1 MSIFDLFNRESYTSS
16 SDYGSSSSAPTIGP
30 RYIAPTPAEI
40 AAAVAPT
47 KYAPVDLTKY
57 SCDDPYDLEDL
68 YYYLSPKN
76 GQKGPYIPQP
86 TDYDIRYSAR
96 IRDGRTI
103 WTQRTIPNTSAT
115 GCMSQDLGGYFGVM
129 VDGLNKVVIDAY
141 NAQFPNPPTPVP
153 LKTKYFYY
161 TRFINNNV
169 DAFKNKDEHYFPAR
183 FTMSF
188 RKSLT
193 LNKNSKIRCDDL
205 ISDACW
211 GELQKLPNTNAMGFV
226 ITRMYPDGA
235 YIYVRVDAANNAIID
250 AYNKSL
256 NTPLPPGVPQPSYF
270 YYTRFINNNVDAF
283 KNKDKY
289 YEPITPANMGSKPM
303 FRNLFID
310 YPGIKIRCD
319 GPNRDACCDLLSDA
333 CWGEP
338 QKIPDTNAIGFMITR
353 MYTGGTQIY
362 VRVDRANNAIIEAY
376 NESLNPLPPGW
387 KELRANTGRVY
398 YRNPAL
404 DIVQYAR
411 PVNLPPGWEEL
422 KDPSS
427 GRIYYGNP
435 ALKIVQYDFPA
446 PPSSTSAPAPPSPA
460 PPSASSA
467 PTPPSSSSSAPALP
481 SSTSPVAAPPPAAP
495 VPAPSLSNNVNDTLP
510 SGWVKHVDAKGRS
523 FYFNE
528 ESNKKQWELP
538 LSNPAPAP
546 SSSNNVNDTLPPGWV
561 KHVDAKGR
569 SFYFNE
575 ESNKK
580 QWELPSSPA
589 PLSNPAPA
597 PPIAP
602 TNQLPLTSSQPMVPV
617 PALLSNPAQPAP
629 ASTPL
634 PPGWEE
640 LREPSGR
647 VYYGNPA
654 LKIIQ
659 YARPM
664 LFKMS
669 GRTFSSM
676 NELMHMIY
684 SSCPPGASE
693 CEVEAAPAAPATPSA
708 AGGAKN
714 KKCGTK
720 RRRHRRKA
728 SRRSTSKK

>member
-1 MSIFDLFNRESYTSS
+1 MDPFNALFNRQSYTSS
-16 SDYGSSSSAPTIGP
+16 SDSSSSAPTIRP
-30 RYIAPTPAEI
+30 QYIAPTPAEI

-289 YEPITPANMGSKPM
+289 YEPITPKNMGSKPM

-310 YPGIKIRCD
+310 YPGIKISCD

-398 YRNPAL
+398 YGNSAL
-404 DIVQYAR
+404 NIVQYVR

-435 ALKIVQYDFPA
+435 ALKIVQYDFP
-446 PPSSTSAPAPPSPA
+446 T

-467 PTPPSSSSSAPALP
+467 SAPPSPVPPSSSSSASALPSASSAPALP
-481 SSTSPVAAPPPAAP
+481 SASSAPALPSASSAPAFPSSTSSPPPAAP
-495 VPAPSLSNNVNDTLP
+495 VPAPSSSTSSPVPAPSSSTSSPVPAPSSSNNVNDTLP
-510 SGWVKHVDAKGRS
+510 SGWVKHLDKKTGLP
-523 FYFNE
+523 FYFNKE
-528 ESNKKQWELP
+528 LNKKE
-538 LSNPAPAP
+538 
-546 SSSNNVNDTLPPGWV
+546 
-561 KHVDAKGR
+561 
-569 SFYFNE
+569 
-575 ESNKK
+575 
-580 QWELPSSPA
+580 WELPSSPA
-589 PLSNPAPA
+589 PV
-597 PPIAP
+597 
-602 TNQLPLTSSQPMVPV
+602 QPMVP
-617 PALLSNPAQPAP
+617 ASAST
-629 ASTPL
+629 STPL

-647 VYYGNPA
+647 VYYGNRALDIVQYVRPVNLPPGWKELKEPSGRIYFGNPA
-654 LKIIQ
+654 LNAVQ
-659 YARPM
+659 YELPM
-664 LFKMS
+664 LYKMN
-669 GRTFSSM
+669 GKTFSSTNALL
-676 NELMHMIY
+676 NEVY
-684 SSCPPGASE
+684 SRCPTGTRVCDVAI
-693 CEVEAAPAAPATPSA
+693 APAAQATPSA

-714 KKCGTK
+714 KKRRTK
-720 RRRHRRKA
+720 RRRHCRKA